1 MSSSLRPESATASL
15 TASSACAASGRSA
28 VRVAL
33 EKPTP
38 LTAIL
43 QRFSHISLFPLT
55 PTLSP
60 RAGRGRFRHLL
71 GQAPLWQREVVVQLL
86 EDDFDAL
93 TDLRFGVLGI
103 EQVAGH

>member
-1 MSSSLRPESATASL
+1 MSESFRPESATASF

-43 QRFSHISLFPLT
+43 QRFSHILLIL
-55 PTLSP
+55 TLSP
-60 RAGRGRFRHLL
+60 TGERGCLL
-71 GQAPLWQREVVVQLL
+71 CEPPLRQCEVVVQLL
-86 EDDFDAL
+86 EHHLDAASDFRL
-93 TDLRFGVLGI
+93 GVFGI
-103 EQVAGH
+103 QQIAG